1 MKKGGLVALTP
12 LFVFLALYLGGSVVA
27 GDFYLIPIA
36 VAFLVAAAVATLQT
50 KGSMS
55 ERVDILSRGAG
66 DKNMMLMFWIF
77 ILAGALSASASA
89 MGAVD
94 ATVNLTLNLLPDRMI
109 YAGFFIASCFISL
122 AIGTSVGTIVALTPI
137 AAGVARSTGLDLPF
151 ITAIVVGGSFFGDNL
166 SFISDTTIIA
176 TQTQGCAMS
185 DKFKVN
191 SQIVLPVALLLLIY
205 YFVAGSGVDLPEEV
219 RSVEWVKVIPYLVVI
234 LLALAGMSVFVVLA
248 LGIFACGVVGIATSS
263 FDVFTLCGAMGKG
276 MADMGELIIITM
288 LAGGMLELIRHNGGL
303 DFIIERLMRR
313 VKSKRGAELFIAVF
327 TAITDLCVANN
338 TVAIITSGRI
348 AKEIADRFGVD
359 PRKAASVLDTS
370 SCFVQ
375 GVLPY
380 GNQVLIATT
389 LAGIAPLS
397 IVPYLYYP
405 AFIGVATLL
414 AILFRYPRRYS

>member
-1 MKKGGLVALTP
+1 MALTP
-12 LFVFLALYLGGSVVA
+12 LFVFLALYLGGSLIA

-36 VAFLVAAAVATLQT
+36 VAFLVASVVALLQT
-50 KGSMS
+50 KGSMT

-77 ILAGALSASASA
+77 ILAGAFSASASA

-248 LGIFACGVVGIATSS
+248 LGILACGVVGIATSS
-263 FDVFTLCGAMGKG
+263 FNIFTLCSAMGKG
-276 MADMGELIIITM
+276 MVDMGELIIITM
-288 LAGGMLELIRHNGGL
+288 LAGGMLEMIRHNGGL
-303 DFIIERLMRR
+303 DYIIDRLMRR
-313 VKSKRGAELFIAVF
+313 VKSKRGAELSIAAF
-327 TAITDLCVANN
+327 TTITDLCVANN
-338 TVAIITSGRI
+338 TVTIITSGRI
-348 AKEIADRFGVD
+348 AKEIADRFGLD
-359 PRKAASVLDTS
+359 PRKVASVLDTS

-405 AFIGVATLL
+405 ALIGVATLL
-414 AILFRYPRRYS
+414 AIIFRYPRRYS